1 VTSRVFDCGLR
12 APRLVD
18 RARERSRARRNLAW
32 ALAAGLVLV
41 PLAGA
46 ADWPGSWLGGALAV
60 ACVLGLYWL
69 VRRGARL
76 GWLLIVLGVLGLI
89 APRQPIPS
97 LGAGLFVAVGL
108 LCVLWLANH
117 DHAAARRR
125 RAPMSGADR
134 EAQQHMG
141 RSGEHLVRATLAAEL
156 PEDYVLLNGLILP
169 RGAGDVDHL
178 VVGPSGVF
186 VLETKTMAGSIVCDA
201 DGTWRRT
208 KVGRA
213 GTPYGAYIGDPATQV
228 RRNIHA
234 VRECLRRRA
243 PQLFLGPP
251 LWIEGLVVFAHPATE
266 LATEHSRVPTVRLA
280 EAAARIRSNR
290 PRRPLEPQDTIAVT
304 AALLEERRAA
314 VPLARSAQAV
324 VELALVVPLLLTLVF
339 GMLALSR
346 VVEAHSAIVTIAH
359 EVARAGA
366 LGSSQQ
372 DALRRMNLRADEV
385 ASGFGLDRAALQV
398 TPDASAFAGAEGRVV
413 ATAHYA
419 VDLSDLP
426 LVGWAPPLDVRA
438 EHAEWVDPFRAGI
451 RRALE
456 TGP

>member
-1 VTSRVFDCGLR
+1 VFDCGLR
-12 APRLVD
+12 PPRLVD
-18 RARERSRARRNLAW
+18 RARERSRAARGLSW
-32 ALAAGLVLV
+32 ALAASVVLV

-46 ADWPGSWLGGALAV
+46 ADWPGGWLGGSLAA

-69 VRRGARL
+69 VRRRARL
-76 GWLLIVLGVLGLI
+76 GWLLIVFGVLGLV

-108 LCVLWLANH
+108 LCVLWLA
-117 DHAAARRR
+117 DRDPAGWRGR
-125 RAPMSGADR
+125 RARPSGADR

-141 RSGEHLVRATLAAEL
+141 RSGEQQVRATLATEL
-156 PEDYVLLNGLILP
+156 PEDYVLLNGLTLP

-178 VVGPSGVF
+178 VVGPSGLF
-186 VLETKTMAGSIVCDA
+186 VIETKTMSGSIVCAA

-234 VRECLRRRA
+234 VRDCLRRRA
-243 PQLFLGPP
+243 PQLFLGQG
-251 LWIEGLVVFAHPATE
+251 LWIEGLVVFAHPATQF
-266 LATEHSRVPTVRLA
+266 ATEHSRVPAVRLA
-280 EAAARIRSNR
+280 EAAARIRGHR
-290 PRRPLEPQDTIAVT
+290 PRRPLEPAEIIAIT
-304 AALLEERRAA
+304 AALLEERRTM

-324 VELALVVPLLLTLVF
+324 VELALVVPFLLSLVF
-339 GMLALSR
+339 GTLALSR
-346 VVEAHSAIVTIAH
+346 VVQAHSAIVTIAH

-372 DALRRMNLRADEV
+372 DALRRMDLRADEV
-385 ASGFGLDRAALQV
+385 ASGLGLDRAALQV
-398 TPDASAFAGAEGRVV
+398 TPDASAIAGAEGRVV
-413 ATAHYA
+413 AIAHYV

-426 LVGWAPPLDVRA
+426 LVGWAPPLAVRA
-438 EHAEWVDPFRAGI
+438 EHTEWVDPFRAGI